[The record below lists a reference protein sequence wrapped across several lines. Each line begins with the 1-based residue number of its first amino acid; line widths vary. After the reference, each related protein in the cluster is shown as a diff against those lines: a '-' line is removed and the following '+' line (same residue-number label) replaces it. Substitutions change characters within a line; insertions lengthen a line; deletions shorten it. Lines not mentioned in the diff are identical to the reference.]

1 MKVRADLRNR
11 LLVSAVAALI
21 AGLSY
26 PAFAGDPVKTRTD
39 YDRPGRQIDD
49 GAPAKTSATTK
60 SFWRGLD
67 DEGTPVKTGDGTKK
81 FGRAAEEDGHAGE
94 DARRHQHS
102 RSRAEPGSGQQQ
114 DAQADRRVTRRASGC
129 ARNERRATTLR
140 PVAPA
145 STDSRQ

>member
-1 MKVRADLRNR
+1 MKVRADLRNK

-39 YDRPGRQIDD
+39 YDRPGRQIDE

-67 DEGTPVKTGDGTKK
+67 DEGTAVKTGDGTKK
-81 FGRAAEEDGHAGE
+81 FGRALEEDGTPVKTRGATNIPGR
-94 DARRHQHS
+94 ALS
-102 RSRAEPGSGQQQ
+102 R
-114 DAQADRRVTRRASGC
+114 DQASNKTHKPID
-129 ARNERRATTLR
+129 E
-140 PVAPA
+140 
-145 STDSRQ
+145 

>member
-1 MKVRADLRNR
+1 MKVRADLRNK
-11 LLVSAVAALI
+11 LLVSAVAVLI

-39 YDRPGRQIDD
+39 YDRPGRQIDE

-81 FGRAAEEDGHAGE
+81 FGRAANEDGQPVKTRGATNTPG
-94 DARRHQHS
+94 
-102 RSRAEPGSGQQQ
+102 RALGPDQ
-114 DAQADRRVTRRASGC
+114 
-129 ARNERRATTLR
+129 ARNKTHKPIDE
-140 PVAPA
+140 
-145 STDSRQ
+145 